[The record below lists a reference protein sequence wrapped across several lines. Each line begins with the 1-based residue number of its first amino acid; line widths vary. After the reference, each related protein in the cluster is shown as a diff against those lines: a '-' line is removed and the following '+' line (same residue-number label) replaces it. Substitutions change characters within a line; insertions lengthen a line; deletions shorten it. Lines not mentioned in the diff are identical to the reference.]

1 MSNLTEVLQFIS
13 QCDESERDQVINA
26 LNTQRRV
33 ANSRAT
39 SQLYLGARVRFTS
52 SKGRGII
59 EGTVTKINRK
69 TVKLDCGDQG
79 KWSVSP
85 TFLTLVD
92 RCNNGEQLID

>member
-1 MSNLTEVLQFIS
+1 MTKLNEVLQFIS
-13 QCDESERDQVINA
+13 QCDESERDQVIKA

-33 ANSRAT
+33 SNDKAT
-39 SQLYLGARVRFTS
+39 SKLYLGAHVKFTS

-69 TVKLDCGDQG
+69 SVKLDCGEQG

-85 TFLTLVD
+85 TLLTL
-92 RCNNGEQLID
+92 LK

>member
-1 MSNLTEVLQFIS
+1 MPNLNEVLQFIS
-13 QCDESERDQVINA
+13 QCDESERESIINA

-33 ANSRAT
+33 SNSRAT
-39 SQLYLGARVRFTS
+39 SQLYLGARVSFLSR
-52 SKGRGII
+52 KGRGII

-92 RCNNGEQLID
+92 RCNNGEQIMD

>member
-1 MSNLTEVLQFIS
+1 MTKLNEVLQFIS
-13 QCDESERDQVINA
+13 QCDESERKQVINA

-33 ANSRAT
+33 SNSIAT
-39 SQLYLGARVRFTS
+39 SQLYLGARVKFTS

-79 KWSVSP
+79 NWSVSP
-85 TFLTLVD
+85 NLLTKTK
-92 RCNNGEQLID
+92 NK

>member
-1 MSNLTEVLQFIS
+1 MTNINEVLQFIS
-13 QCDESERDQVINA
+13 QCDESERDQVIKA

-33 ANSRAT
+33 SNDKAT
-39 SQLYLGARVRFTS
+39 SKLHLGARVKFTS

-69 TVKLDCGDQG
+69 SVKLDCGEQG

-85 TFLTLVD
+85 TLLTL
-92 RCNNGEQLID
+92 IK

>member
-1 MSNLTEVLQFIS
+1 MPNLTEVLQFIS

-33 ANSRAT
+33 SNDKVT
-39 SQLYLGARVRFTS
+39 SQLYLGARVSFTS
-52 SKGRGII
+52 RKGRGLI

-85 TFLTLVD
+85 TFLKLIK
-92 RCNNGEQLID
+92 NN

>member
-1 MSNLTEVLQFIS
+1 MAKLTEVLQFIS

-33 ANSRAT
+33 SNQRAT
-39 SQLYLGARVRFTS
+39 SQLHLGARVKFTS

-69 TVKLDCGDQG
+69 SVKLDCGDEG
-79 KWSVSP
+79 RWSVSP
-85 TFLTLVD
+85 TMLT
-92 RCNNGEQLID
+92 IIK

>member
-1 MSNLTEVLQFIS
+1 MSNLNEVLQFIS

-33 ANSRAT
+33 SNSRAT
-39 SQLYLGARVRFTS
+39 SQLYLGARVKFTS
-52 SKGRGII
+52 SKGRGLI

-79 KWSVSP
+79 KWSVPP
-85 TFLTLVD
+85 TFLTL
-92 RCNNGEQLID
+92 IK